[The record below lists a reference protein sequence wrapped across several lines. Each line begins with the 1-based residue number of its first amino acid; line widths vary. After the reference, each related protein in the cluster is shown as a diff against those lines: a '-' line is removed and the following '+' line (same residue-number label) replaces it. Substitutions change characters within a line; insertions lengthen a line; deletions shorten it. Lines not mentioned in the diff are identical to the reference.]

1 MEQSWQI
8 DVEAALDAIVSA
20 IKAQFPEFR
29 SVIAEDEPSDA
40 LTVPAVLVQLSE
52 IEPEP
57 DSDAMT
63 GQLACVFRIEAR
75 IVMGAL
81 SPSARIAAATAA
93 GRLAAFVHQNRL
105 GSMWDGAI
113 VLAVE
118 PDEFAP
124 GADQFVIWRVEWAHA
139 GRLGDSNVPA
149 GDDTPVQILVSHAPL
164 IGPGNE
170 EYYS

>member
-8 DVEAALDAIVSA
+8 DVETALDAIVSG

-40 LTVPAVLVQLSE
+40 LSVPAVLVQLSE

-57 DSDAMT
+57 DSDPMT

-81 SPSARIAAATAA
+81 SPSARLAAATAA
-93 GRLAAFVHQNRL
+93 GRLAAFVPENRL
-105 GSMWDGAI
+105 GALWDGAL

-139 GRLGDSNVPA
+139 GRLGDSNVPIETS
-149 GDDTPVQILVSHAPL
+149 TPEQRLVAQAPD
-164 IGPGNE
+164 IGSGNAAD
-170 EYYS
+170 YS